1 MDIVIIEDEQLA
13 ANDLANILK
22 SIGNGITVKKILFS
36 VNEAI
41 GYFRENT
48 LPQLIFSDIQLG
60 DGYSFEIFKEMQRQV
75 PVIYCTAH
83 DHHALEAFNHN
94 GIAYILKP
102 YTNNNIK
109 DALDKCRY
117 FQHTFSSPV
126 NYDLLLKSITIPKQ
140 NLPTLLVNYKNRII
154 PVKMSEVAYFFIENK
169 SVNLVTADNAKYTVH
184 NTLDELEN
192 TSGNMFYRA
201 NRQYLV
207 NKKSIKEVIHYGHR
221 KLFLSLDIETDHEI
235 IINKNNIPAFL
246 DWLQQ

>member
-1 MDIVIIEDEQLA
+1 MDIVIIEDEQLV
-13 ANDLANILK
+13 ANDLANILTH
-22 SIGNGITVKKILFS
+22 IGEDITVKKILFS

-41 GYFRENT
+41 TYFSENT

-60 DGYSFEIFKEMQRQV
+60 DGYSFEIFKELQQHV
-75 PVIYCTAH
+75 PVVYCTAH

-102 YTNNNIK
+102 YSNKNIK
-109 DALDKCRY
+109 EALDKCRY

-126 NYDLLLKSITIPKQ
+126 NYDLLLKSISMPKQ
-140 NLPTLLVNYKNRII
+140 QLPTLLVNYKNRII
-154 PVKMSEVAYFFIENK
+154 PVKISEVAYFFIENK
-169 SVNLVTADNAKYTVH
+169 SVNLVTAGNAKYTVH

-192 TSGNMFYRA
+192 TTGNMFYRA

-235 IINKNNIPAFL
+235 IINKNNMPDFL